1 MKTACIFD
9 LDGVIVDTARYHYLA
24 WKRLAQSWGFDFSE
38 HDNEA
43 LKGVSRVESLKLI
56 LRLGG
61 KTLTEAEF
69 DAALANKNAWYL
81 EYIHQIGPEEILP
94 GVLAF
99 LQSVRA
105 RGMKIALGSASKN
118 ARLIL
123 QQIGLLEAFDVIVDG
138 NKVSAAKPDPEV
150 FLRAAQEMNVAPQ
163 ACVVF
168 EDAVSGVQAACAASM
183 SVVGIG
189 RAEILQQADW
199 VLADF
204 LDVDIAAVLR
214 RLKDHA

>member
-24 WKRLAQSWGFDFSE
+24 WKRLAESLGVGFSE

-43 LKGVSRVESLKLI
+43 LKGVSRIESLKLI
-56 LRLGG
+56 LKLGG
-61 KTLTEAEF
+61 VALSAEDF
-69 DAALANKNAWYL
+69 EAALARKNAWYL
-81 EYIHQIGPEEILP
+81 EHIHKVGPEEILP
-94 GVLAF
+94 GVIEF

-118 ARLIL
+118 ALLIL
-123 QQIGLLEAFDVIVDG
+123 QQIGLRDHFDAIVDG
-138 NKVSAAKPDPEV
+138 NKVSLAKPDPEV
-150 FLRAAQEMNVAPQ
+150 FLCAARELDVEPQ

-168 EDAVSGVQAACAASM
+168 EDAVSGVQAACSAQM

-189 RAEILQQADW
+189 HAQVLQQADF
-199 VLADF
+199 VLPNF
-204 LDVDIAAVLR
+204 LGMDIAAVLAK
-214 RLKDHA
+214 LK